1 MEVIA
6 GSKQIFFLMPS
17 HWSKSTN
24 RKLFCKLGFRDG
36 PRVDRSLRFRKMF
49 RKKIRDGK
57 TLQSG
62 KRVGTGIGGLRNP
75 KKVQDLRSSLARKKA
90 IKAQTNRDQITGK
103 SNVLDVRQKIAVKK
117 RPIEPNVRS
126 ISLLD
131 EHRKEQRKM
140 KQLENRSLT
149 VSTGGN
155 IQVTTRREVPT
166 DRRATMMGDSIQ
178 ITAKVERRK
187 EDMDRQAKVIAGQLT
202 ITAKNEDAKRKQRE
216 HQARRKEKEARKK
229 EQVREMAKRR
239 AERERSLYTQNSEES
254 KMFGSSYSQGYG
266 DESLGE
272 GRLDNRM
279 QGNTVQAVTNKEE
292 RSSSTRITVSNL
304 HPAVTQQDVQELF
317 GVIGSLKSCKML
329 GGGCAIVV
337 YANEQD
343 ALTAVRRY
351 HNRKLDGQP
360 MQCKLNTQPTASLY
374 SQPPQPA
381 RLAPLAP
388 LAPLRPAAHSTPR
401 PLLANVTANGNR
413 MPTTHSTVAPGPV
426 VFKVRI

>member
-1 MEVIA
+1 
-6 GSKQIFFLMPS
+6 
-17 HWSKSTN
+17 
-24 RKLFCKLGFRDG
+24 
-36 PRVDRSLRFRKMF
+36 MF
-49 RKKIRDGK
+49 RKRIHDSK

-62 KRVGTGIGGLRNP
+62 NRIGKGIEGFRNT

-90 IKAQTNRDQITGK
+90 TKAQTNRDQITGK
-103 SNVLDVRQKIAVKK
+103 ANVFDVRQKIAVKK
-117 RPIEPNVRS
+117 RTIEPNVRS

-131 EHRKEQRKM
+131 EHRKEQRQM

-149 VSTGGN
+149 LSTGGN
-155 IQVTTRREVPT
+155 IQVTTRREVPS

-187 EDMDRQAKVIAGQLT
+187 EDMDRQANVIAGHLT

-216 HQARRKEKEARKK
+216 HQARRKGKEARKK
-229 EQVREMAKRR
+229 EQVRELAKRR
-239 AERERSLYTQNSEES
+239 AERERALYTQNSEES
-254 KMFGSSYSQGYG
+254 KMLGSNLTQGYG
-266 DESLGE
+266 NESRGE
-272 GRLDNRM
+272 GRLDNRI
-279 QGNTVQAVTNKEE
+279 QGNSVQAVTNKEE
-292 RSSSTRITVSNL
+292 RSSSARITVSNL

-329 GGGCAIVV
+329 GGGCAAVV
-337 YANEQD
+337 YAREQD
-343 ALTAVRRY
+343 ALTAVGRY

-388 LAPLRPAAHSTPR
+388 LAPLRPAVHSTQR
-401 PLLANVTANGNR
+401 PLLANVTAIGNR
-413 MPTTHSTVAPGPV
+413 APTTHSTVAPGPV

>member
-1 MEVIA
+1 
-6 GSKQIFFLMPS
+6 
-17 HWSKSTN
+17 
-24 RKLFCKLGFRDG
+24 
-36 PRVDRSLRFRKMF
+36 MF
-49 RKKIRDGK
+49 RKRIHDSK

-62 KRVGTGIGGLRNP
+62 NRIGKGIEGFRNT

-90 IKAQTNRDQITGK
+90 TKAQTNRDQITGK
-103 SNVLDVRQKIAVKK
+103 ANVFDVRQKIAVKK
-117 RPIEPNVRS
+117 RTIEPNVRS

-131 EHRKEQRKM
+131 EHRKEQRQM

-149 VSTGGN
+149 LSTGGN
-155 IQVTTRREVPT
+155 IQVTTRREVPS

-187 EDMDRQAKVIAGQLT
+187 EDMDRQANVIAGHLT

-229 EQVREMAKRR
+229 EQVRELAKRR
-239 AERERSLYTQNSEES
+239 AERERALYTQNSEES
-254 KMFGSSYSQGYG
+254 KMLGSNLTQGYG
-266 DESLGE
+266 NESRGE
-272 GRLDNRM
+272 GRLDNRI
-279 QGNTVQAVTNKEE
+279 QGNSVQAVTNKEE
-292 RSSSTRITVSNL
+292 RPSSARITVSNL

-329 GGGCAIVV
+329 GGGCAAVV
-337 YANEQD
+337 YAHEQD
-343 ALTAVRRY
+343 ALTAVGRY

-374 SQPPQPA
+374 SQPA

-388 LAPLRPAAHSTPR
+388 LAPLRPAVHSTQR

-413 MPTTHSTVAPGPV
+413 APTTHSTVAPGPV

>member
-1 MEVIA
+1 
-6 GSKQIFFLMPS
+6 
-17 HWSKSTN
+17 
-24 RKLFCKLGFRDG
+24 
-36 PRVDRSLRFRKMF
+36 MF
-49 RKKIRDGK
+49 RKRIHDSK

-62 KRVGTGIGGLRNP
+62 NRIGKGIEGFRNT

-90 IKAQTNRDQITGK
+90 TKAQTNRDQITGK
-103 SNVLDVRQKIAVKK
+103 ANVFDVRQKIAVKK
-117 RPIEPNVRS
+117 RTIEPNVRS

-131 EHRKEQRKM
+131 EHRKEQRQM

-149 VSTGGN
+149 LSTGGN
-155 IQVTTRREVPT
+155 IQVTTRREVPS

-187 EDMDRQAKVIAGQLT
+187 EDMDRQANVIAGHLT

-229 EQVREMAKRR
+229 EQIRELAKRR
-239 AERERSLYTQNSEES
+239 AERERALYNQNSEES
-254 KMFGSSYSQGYG
+254 KMLGSNLTQGYG
-266 DESLGE
+266 NESRGE
-272 GRLDNRM
+272 GRQDNRI
-279 QGNTVQAVTNKEE
+279 QGNSVQAMTNKEE
-292 RSSSTRITVSNL
+292 RSSSARITVSNL

-329 GGGCAIVV
+329 GGGCAAVV
-337 YANEQD
+337 YAHEQD
-343 ALTAVRRY
+343 ALTAVGRY

-388 LAPLRPAAHSTPR
+388 LAPLRPAVHSTQR

-413 MPTTHSTVAPGPV
+413 APTTHSTVAPGPV

>member
-1 MEVIA
+1 
-6 GSKQIFFLMPS
+6 
-17 HWSKSTN
+17 
-24 RKLFCKLGFRDG
+24 
-36 PRVDRSLRFRKMF
+36 MF
-49 RKKIRDGK
+49 RKRIHDSK

-62 KRVGTGIGGLRNP
+62 NRIGKGIEGFRNT

-90 IKAQTNRDQITGK
+90 TKAQTNRDQITGK
-103 SNVLDVRQKIAVKK
+103 ANVFDVRQKIAVKK
-117 RPIEPNVRS
+117 RTIEPNVRS
-126 ISLLD
+126 ISLID
-131 EHRKEQRKM
+131 EHRREQRQM

-149 VSTGGN
+149 LSTGGS
-155 IQVTTRREVPT
+155 IQVTTRREVPS

-187 EDMDRQAKVIAGQLT
+187 EDMDRQANVIAGHLT

-229 EQVREMAKRR
+229 EQVRELAKRR
-239 AERERSLYTQNSEES
+239 AERERALYTQNSEES
-254 KMFGSSYSQGYG
+254 KMLGSNLTQGYG
-266 DESLGE
+266 NESRGE
-272 GRLDNRM
+272 GRLDNRI
-279 QGNTVQAVTNKEE
+279 QGNSVQAVTNKEE
-292 RSSSTRITVSNL
+292 RSSSARITVSNL

-329 GGGCAIVV
+329 GGGCAAVV
-337 YANEQD
+337 YAHEQD
-343 ALTAVRRY
+343 ALTAVGRY

-388 LAPLRPAAHSTPR
+388 LAPLRPAVHSTQR

-413 MPTTHSTVAPGPV
+413 APTTHSTVAPGPV